1 MGASK
6 PGRGAS
12 RNRQPAAAG
21 RWTTGRAMAHG
32 RLFPLCD
39 AQALVRH
46 ACMPVSV
53 CVRVGRERNRPIA
66 KERREEKPWETETAR
81 KYRAGG
87 WGILALLLLAAVV
100 LCCCLL
106 LSSSPTYT
114 GKGGKEGGQRLLREA
129 QHHDRLSRAE
139 RARHAYT
146 CLVLFPSP
154 PPQKRRASGAGVA
167 RTERDGG

>member
-66 KERREEKPWETETAR
+66 KERREKPWETETAR

-87 WGILALLLLAAVV
+87 RGIQALLLLAAS
-100 LCCCLL
+100 CCCALL
-106 LSSSPTYT
+106 LPAALEFTYVREKGVKREGSGCFVKRNIMIGCRGQSEHGTPT
-114 GKGGKEGGQRLLREA
+114 LA
-129 QHHDRLSRAE
+129 
-139 RARHAYT
+139 
-146 CLVLFPSP
+146 
-154 PPQKRRASGAGVA
+154 
-167 RTERDGG
+167 